1 MAYLVDFKNNTDLN
15 TIQDYLSINNCV
27 VTQVWNNFEK
37 VYLVECDNTPP
48 KTEIVE
54 SIIVNESVIVKP
66 LNCFTSGIVEFD
78 PYADTMY
85 NPSYP
90 SLTINTKDKQD
101 WWKNYSLNTPEF
113 DKDTVTI
120 SRKGKNTLVYIMD
133 SGIDSSHPEF
143 VGVDVDYVYS
153 VTPNNFND
161 TNGHGTAIASIISGK
176 TCGLT
181 SSQLKIVKIFDSSH
195 STLLSEML
203 SALDAI
209 INDVP
214 KNTFAV
220 VNCSWAV
227 ARNSFIESKM
237 KSMIDRKI
245 YVVASAGNNGTS
257 IEDVT
262 PAAMPEVLTIGS
274 YNSDL
279 LPSNFSNFT
288 GQSHISNTGNE
299 VNGGEL
305 DGWAPGEDIYCAKLN
320 GELGFASGTS
330 MACAVATAVLAY
342 NLECYTAPDGTIIY
356 GYEDTP
362 LVNKEGKD
370 FNFSTWCVRRPDLLD
385 LSNEKYKNSKSL
397 IATIYDVRDQNP
409 LSLEGMDQKIAYY
422 PVGESRWAAQVFTP
436 VQTKS
441 VEILTPLPE
450 NFCLNSRGLI
460 NGRPTAD
467 QGPKNNELY
476 KLYTSKV
483 KVEWKSGKINE
494 IEIKIYVINSMD
506 EVLSNSEIPDDH
518 ELKIQLQTAQCYGG
532 GYVQFCYIAGYYID
546 CATTCFGGT
555 CCNPWYG
562 KSAICAC
569 A

>member
-1 MAYLVDFKNNTDLN
+1 MKYLIDFTNNTDSGA
-15 TIQDYLSINNCV
+15 IQDYLSLNNCTV
-27 VTQVWNNFEK
+27 VQVWDNFEK
-37 VYLVECDNTPP
+37 VYLVESDRTLP

-54 SIIVNESVIVKP
+54 SIIENESIIVKP

-78 PYADTMY
+78 PYSDTVN

-90 SLTINTKDKQD
+90 SLIINTKDKRD
-101 WWKNYSLNTPEF
+101 WWKNYSLTTPEF
-113 DKDTVTI
+113 DKDTITI

-133 SGIDSSHPEF
+133 SGINSSHPEF
-143 VGVDVDYVYS
+143 DGVNIDYVYS

-181 SSQLKIVKIFDSSH
+181 SSKLKIVKIFDSSH
-195 STLLSEML
+195 STLLSEMI

-220 VNCSWAV
+220 VNCSWAI
-227 ARNSFIESKM
+227 ARNSFVESKI
-237 KSMIDRKI
+237 KSMIQKGI
-245 YVVASAGNNGTS
+245 FVVASAGNNGTS

-279 LPSNFSNFT
+279 SPSNFSNFT
-288 GQSHISNTGNE
+288 GQSHISNTANE

-320 GELGFASGTS
+320 DELGFASGTS
-330 MACAVATAVLAY
+330 MACAVAVAVLAY
-342 NLECYTAPDGTIIY
+342 NLECYTAPDGTKIY

-362 LVNKEGKD
+362 LIKGDNNDAD
-370 FNFSTWCVRRPDLLD
+370 FSRYCVRRPELLD
-385 LSNEKYKNSKSL
+385 LSNEKYQNSKSF
-397 IATIYDVRDQNP
+397 IATIYDILNLNP
-409 LSLEGMDQKIAYY
+409 VSFEGMDKKIAYY
-422 PVGESRWAAQVFTP
+422 TVGESKWGAQVFNP
-436 VQTKS
+436 ALTKS

-460 NGRPTAD
+460 HGYPTAE
-467 QGPKNNELY
+467 QGPKNDALY
-476 KLYTSKV
+476 NLFTSKI
-483 KVEWKSGKINE
+483 KIEWKSGKIDE
-494 IEIKIYVINSMD
+494 VEVKIYIVNSKD
-506 EVLSNSEIPDDH
+506 EVLASNEILDDH
-518 ELKIQLQTAQCYGG
+518 ELKIQLQTLQCYSTSA
-532 GYVQFCYIAGYYID
+532 VVACTIIGYYID
-546 CATTCFGGT
+546 CATTCFVGT
-555 CCNPWYG
+555 CCNPYYG